1 MAGMLQE
8 NMLYGRVSFEVF
20 LLSGKKKKKIMG
32 TTLISPGTRRAWPY
46 GLKPAVKEMKPV
58 L

>member
-1 MAGMLQE
+1 MAGMFQE

-32 TTLISPGTRRAWPY
+32 NTLISPGTRRAWPY
-46 GLKPAVKEMKPV
+46 GLKAAVKEMKPV

>member
-20 LLSGKKKKKIMG
+20 LLSGKKKKIMG